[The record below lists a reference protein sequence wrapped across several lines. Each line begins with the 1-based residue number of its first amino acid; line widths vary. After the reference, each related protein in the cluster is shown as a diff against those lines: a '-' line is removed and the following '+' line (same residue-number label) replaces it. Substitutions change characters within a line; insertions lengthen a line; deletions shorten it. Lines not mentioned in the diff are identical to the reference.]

1 MTPAEAKAYLDEQ
14 AVGTLVEVYGRFTSG
29 GGWGGR
35 ILIKQPDGD
44 WHDTTS
50 LPSPGLHGSPSE
62 RQAMMHVDPAR
73 ILHVSVDVLGRLEV
87 YS

>member
-1 MTPAEAKAYLDEQ
+1 MTPAEAKALLDEQ
-14 AVGTLVEVYGRFTSG
+14 PIGTLVEVSGRFSSG

-50 LPSPGLHGSPSE
+50 LPSPGLRGSPSE
-62 RQAMMHVDPAR
+62 RQAMMHVEPSR
-73 ILHVSVDVLGRLEV
+73 ISHVFVDVLGRLEV